1 MEENS
6 SLKKNMFYFPIYR
19 WLVIRQIA
27 LHQKVL
33 ESNIFRKYSEKYN
46 PIIDYGIKNNISPN
60 EVTKKIIENDELLE
74 N

>member
-27 LHQKVL
+27 LHKKVL
-33 ESNIFRKYSEKYN
+33 ESSIIGEYSKKYN
-46 PIIDYGIKNNISPN
+46 SIINYGIKNNISPN
-60 EVTKKIIENDELLE
+60 EIAKKIIEKN
-74 N
+74 